1 MPSSAMQHKILVLVA
16 ERGFK
21 NSSDEILILSKSFTG
36 LAGSRN
42 VGTSTSVSSLMR
54 FVPTGSARTSRATS
68 SASATQATL
77 LMNQGETAR
86 TSMNARTLSPAY
98 MENAATRRVGSSA
111 AAHKAS
117 NCLTV
122 DMAAWTEGRG
132 LAMHTSTRQ
141 PAVLSADVG

>member
-1 MPSSAMQHKILVLVA
+1 MIHN
-16 ERGFK
+16 F
-21 NSSDEILILSKSFTG
+21 LSG
-36 LAGSRN
+36 LAGNRN
-42 VGTSTSVSSLMR
+42 VGTSMSVSSLPR

-77 LMNQGETAR
+77 SMNQEETAR
-86 TSMNARTLSPAY
+86 TSTNARTLNPAC
-98 MENAATRRVGSSA
+98 MENAATRLVVSSA

-122 DMAAWTEGRG
+122 DMAVWTEERE

-141 PAVLSADVG
+141 PAVLSVDVG